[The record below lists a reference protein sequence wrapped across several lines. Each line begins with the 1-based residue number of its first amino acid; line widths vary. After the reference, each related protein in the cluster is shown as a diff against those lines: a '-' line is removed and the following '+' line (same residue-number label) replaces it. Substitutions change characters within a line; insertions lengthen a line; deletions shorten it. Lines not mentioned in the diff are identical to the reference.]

1 MLRNITAFILCAVL
15 AFPWA
20 SKVAI
25 TADFLI
31 HQDYIA
37 QNLCENKDKPEMECN
52 GKCVLMQKLQLKEDP
67 SQEPLQLPHL
77 TQLEIST
84 FVVTDFDF
92 AALIPTTVKSEKPLA
107 KSEDRV
113 DNLHSHDIF
122 HPPRLS

>member
-67 SQEPLQLPHL
+67 SQEPLQLPQL
-77 TQLEIST
+77 TQLEISS
-84 FVVTDFDF
+84 FVIIDFDF
-92 AALIPTTVKSEKPLA
+92 AALVPSIDLDAKTPVKSD
-107 KSEDRV
+107 DRV
-113 DNLHSHDIF
+113 DNLYSHDIF